1 MSAFGVLREEERRRM
16 NKFAPPTGDENVA
29 PGTLPAEQ
37 TGAAQPVPGPNAAWN
52 QGSGVPRSQPWAL
65 APVPVAQPGVQ
76 MARSSYGT
84 FYAVTDKGRGTL
96 RCWLIWGIGLAC
108 AALFMW
114 LGIEG
119 KSWLYTAAA
128 IIGAVVCLLLG
139 VTEARWERWLVRV
152 MSGPDGTILV
162 RPGATVTYL
171 RILTALLASAAGV
184 CFFYVS
190 LFSVNTDLRNI
201 ASGNELLAAAVA
213 LYLVAKIIGSQSREC
228 IIVSQQRVDIW
239 GKGGIHYSIPW
250 SDQPRVIGQ
259 RNNGKSLLIGA
270 GQNIECPVVFTT
282 LRIRPSRVRSLLAYY
297 QTTPGAL
304 DRLSAPEARDE
315 AAKALS

>member
-1 MSAFGVLREEERRRM
+1 M

-29 PGTLPAEQ
+29 PGTLPVEQ

-52 QGSGVPRSQPWAL
+52 QGSGVPRSQPWS
-65 APVPVAQPGVQ
+65 PVPAPVAQLGPQ
-76 MARSSYGT
+76 MTSRNYGT
-84 FYAVTDKGRGTL
+84 FNAVTDKDRGML
-96 RCWLIWGIGLAC
+96 WSWLIWGIGLAF

-114 LGIEG
+114 VGIEG
-119 KSWLYTAAA
+119 ESWLYTAAA

-139 VTEARWERWLVRV
+139 VTEASWARWLVRV
-152 MSGPDGTILV
+152 MPAPDGTILV
-162 RPGATVTYL
+162 RPGATVVYL
-171 RILTALLASAAGV
+171 RVLTALLASAAGV
-184 CFFYVS
+184 CFFYLS
-190 LFSVNTDLRNI
+190 LFSVNGDIRSI
-201 ASGNELLAAAVA
+201 AGSNVLSAVVVA

-228 IIVSQQRVDIW
+228 IVVSQQRVDIW

-259 RNNGKSLLIGA
+259 RNKGRSLLIGA
-270 GQNIECPVVFTT
+270 GHGIECLIVFTT

-315 AAKALS
+315 AAKALI

>member
-1 MSAFGVLREEERRRM
+1 M
-16 NKFAPPTGDENVA
+16 
-29 PGTLPAEQ
+29 
-37 TGAAQPVPGPNAAWN
+37 
-52 QGSGVPRSQPWAL
+52 SQPWAPSP
-65 APVPVAQPGVQ
+65 APVAQPGSQ
-76 MARSSYGT
+76 IARSSYGT
-84 FYAVTDKGRGTL
+84 FYAVTDKDGRSLG
-96 RCWLIWGIGLAC
+96 RWLIWSIGLAC
-108 AALFMW
+108 AALFTW
-114 LGIEG
+114 IGIEG
-119 KSWLYTAAA
+119 GEWLYASASIA
-128 IIGAVVCLLLG
+128 GGVVCLLLG
-139 VTEARWERWLVRV
+139 AVEGGRSPWFVSV
-152 MSGPDGTILV
+152 VSMPDGTILV
-162 RPGATVTYL
+162 RPGTTVMYL
-171 RILTALLASAAGV
+171 RVLTALLASGAGV

-190 LFSVNTDLRNI
+190 LFSVDADIRSI
-201 ASGNELLAAAVA
+201 AGGNVLSAAVVA

-228 IIVSQQRVDIW
+228 IIASQQRVDIW

-304 DRLSAPEARDE
+304 DRLSAPEVRDE